1 MYKIIYKGEVVDI
14 LRNPSFVSFLP
25 TGHIAMTD
33 KSSAQGVVGSD
44 GLTVYSFTSVNPDIK
59 VVSLVSITN
68 EEFNWLNGQLN
79 STKNVDDNIVLTKV
93 RNNIVT
99 SLSEVCN
106 TKIVEGF
113 SLRLSDGKQYRFSL
127 TTEDQLNLL
136 SLENQLNSGEKT
148 FIYHAAGHP
157 CKVFTRNDILKI
169 VKAYRKHVGYHT
181 TYFNVAKQFINTQ
194 TDIAIINDF
203 CYGDDVTGIVKD
215 KAIYKVLIEG
225 GVS

>member
-1 MYKIIYKGEVVDI
+1 MYKIIYKGEVVDV

-33 KSSAQGVVGSD
+33 KSSAQGIVGSD

-59 VVSLVSITN
+59 VVSIVSITN

-79 STKNVDDNIVLTKV
+79 STKNVDDNIALSKA
-93 RNNIVT
+93 RNSTIAA
-99 SLSEVCN
+99 LSEVCN

-113 SLRLSDGKQYRFSL
+113 SLRLSDGEQYRFSM

-157 CKVFTRNDILKI
+157 CKVFTRNDMLKI
-169 VKAYRKHVGYHT
+169 VKAYRKHVLYHT
-181 TYFNVAKQFINTQ
+181 TYFNVAKQCINSL
-194 TDIAIINDF
+194 TDLDKINNF
-203 CYGDDVTGIVKD
+203 HYGDDVMSIVND
-215 KAIYKVLIEG
+215 KAIFKILVDG
-225 GVS
+225 GVN